1 MGQGGLDGPI
11 HRRTLLLAAAG
22 LSLSGALRAEDADPD
37 EVRQALE
44 RQRARLGP
52 GGRLGVTAW
61 DGAERRVDF
70 DSNSRYAMCSTFKLP
85 LAAAIL
91 AGAELERWSLA
102 DEIEFDE
109 YDLLE
114 YAPTVRANIERG
126 RMSIEALC
134 AAAMLVSDNSAANLL
149 LARLGG
155 PRELTAFLRRCG
167 DRIGRLDRIEPD
179 LNTNLPGDVRDTTT
193 PGAMVALMWTLLFGE
208 VLGRASRLK
217 LVSWMARSTTGRDR
231 LRAGLPRDWR
241 AGDKTGTGENGAYN
255 DIAFALTPRRVP
267 ILIACYATGGD
278 ADARERAEIHAEVGR
293 IVARSF
299 DSRVRA

>member
-1 MGQGGLDGPI
+1 MVTGGLDGPI
-11 HRRTLLLAAAG
+11 HRRTLLLAAAAG

-37 EVRQALE
+37 GVRQALE

-61 DGAERRVDF
+61 DGAERRIDF

-102 DEIEFDE
+102 DEIQFDE
-109 YDLLE
+109 YDLLDH
-114 YAPTVRANIERG
+114 APTVRANLERG

-155 PRELTAFLRRCG
+155 PRELTVFMRRCG
-167 DRIGRLDRIEPD
+167 DRISRLDRIEPD
-179 LNTNLPGDVRDTTT
+179 LNTNLPGDARDTTT

-231 LRAGLPRDWR
+231 LRAGLPRSWR

-267 ILIACYATGGD
+267 ILIACYVTGGD
-278 ADARERAEIHAEVGR
+278 ADADERADIHAEVGR
-293 IVARSF
+293 IVARVF
-299 DSRVRA
+299 EV

>member
-1 MGQGGLDGPI
+1 MGRGGLD
-11 HRRTLLLAAAG
+11 RRIDRRALLLAAAA
-22 LSLSGALRAEDADPD
+22 LPIAGAARAREVDPA
-37 EVRQALE
+37 EIQAALE
-44 RQRARLGP
+44 RQRTRLGP

-61 DGAERRVDF
+61 DGAERRIDF

-114 YAPTVRANIERG
+114 YAPTVRANLERG

-155 PRELTAFLRRCG
+155 PRELTLFLRRCG
-167 DRIGRLDRIEPD
+167 DRISRLDRIEPD
-179 LNTNLPGDVRDTTT
+179 LNTNLPGDARDTTT

-231 LRAGLPRDWR
+231 LRAGFPRDWR
-241 AGDKTGTGENGAYN
+241 VGDKTGTGPNGAYN
-255 DIAFALTPRRVP
+255 DIAFALTARRVP
-267 ILIACYATGGD
+267 ILISCYASGGD
-278 ADARERAEIHAEVGR
+278 ADGDERAEIHAEVGR
-293 IVARSF
+293 IVASAF
-299 DSRVRA
+299 S

>member
-1 MGQGGLDGPI
+1 MGRGGQDALID
-11 HRRTLLLAAAG
+11 RRSLLLGAMALSAAG
-22 LSLSGALRAEDADPD
+22 GARAQGVDPS
-37 EVRQALE
+37 EIQEALT

-61 DGAERRVDF
+61 DGGERRIDF
-70 DSNSRYAMCSTFKLP
+70 DSHSRYAMCSTFKLP

-109 YDLLE
+109 YDLLDH
-114 YAPTVRANIERG
+114 APHVRANLERG

-155 PRELTAFLRRCG
+155 PRELTVFLRRCG
-167 DRIGRLDRIEPD
+167 DRVTRLDRIEPE

-193 PGAMVALMWTLLFGE
+193 PGSMVALMWTLLFGE
-208 VLGRASRLK
+208 VLGRSSRLK
-217 LVSWMARSTTGRDR
+217 LVSWMARATTGRDR
-231 LRAGLPRDWR
+231 LRAGFPPDWR
-241 AGDKTGTGENGAYN
+241 AGDKTGTGPNGAFN
-255 DIAFALTPRRVP
+255 DIAFALTARRLPV
-267 ILIACYATGGD
+267 LIACYVSGGD
-278 ADARERAEIHAEVGR
+278 APEDERADIHAEVGR
-293 IVARSF
+293 IVASAF
-299 DSRVRA
+299 S

>member
-1 MGQGGLDGPI
+1 MGRGGQGAGIDRRSVLLGGAVFPI
-11 HRRTLLLAAAG
+11 AAVSHAQDVDPLEIEEALA
-22 LSLSGALRAEDADPD
+22 
-37 EVRQALE
+37 
-44 RQRARLGP
+44 RQRARLGS
-52 GGRLGVTAW
+52 GGRLGVAAW
-61 DGAERRVDF
+61 DGGNRRVGLDAH
-70 DSNSRYAMCSTFKLP
+70 SRYAMCSTFKLP

-102 DEIEFDE
+102 DEIQFDE
-109 YDLLE
+109 YDLLD
-114 YAPTVRANIERG
+114 YAPTVRAGLERG

-167 DRIGRLDRIEPD
+167 DRVTRLDRIEPD

-208 VLGRASRLK
+208 VLGRSSRLK
-217 LVSWMARSTTGRDR
+217 LVSWMARATTGRDR
-231 LRAGLPRDWR
+231 LRAGIPGDWR
-241 AGDKTGTGENGAYN
+241 VGDKTGTGANGAYN

-267 ILIACYATGGD
+267 VLIACYASGGD
-278 ADARERAEIHAEVGR
+278 ASADERADIHAEVGR
-293 IVARSF
+293 IVASAF
-299 DSRVRA
+299 S

>member
-1 MGQGGLDGPI
+1 MGRGGLDGLI
-11 HRRTLLLAAAG
+11 HRRALLLAAAA
-22 LSLSGALRAEDADPD
+22 LPIAGAARAQDVDPAEIQD
-37 EVRQALE
+37 ALE
-44 RQRARLGP
+44 RQRDRLGP

-85 LAAAIL
+85 LVAAIL
-91 AGAELERWSLA
+91 AGAELERWSLT
-102 DEIEFDE
+102 DEIAFDE
-109 YDLLE
+109 DDLLD

-126 RMSIEALC
+126 RMTIEALC

-149 LARLGG
+149 IARLGG
-155 PRELTAFLRRCG
+155 PRELTVFLRRCG

-179 LNTNLPGDVRDTTT
+179 LNTNLPGDARDTTT
-193 PGAMVALMWTLLFGE
+193 PGSMVALMWTLLFGE
-208 VLGRASRLK
+208 VLGRASRLR

-255 DIAFALTPRRVP
+255 DIAFALTARRVP
-267 ILIACYATGGD
+267 IVIACYATGGD
-278 ADARERAEIHAEVGR
+278 ATDGERADIHAEVGR
-293 IVARSF
+293 IVANAF
-299 DSRVRA
+299 Q